1 MAFSCEQIYQQASVL
16 VTNPLFTL
24 SLLFVLSPCLS
35 YFSGKDETVDDDC
48 RSARLKGGKTAFC
61 ACLIQGK
68 KLYHDSILKKGL
80 KNT

>member
-1 MAFSCEQIYQQASVL
+1 MAFSCEQIYQQASAL

-24 SLLFVLSPCLS
+24 SLLFVLSPCPS
-35 YFSGKDETVDDDC
+35 YSSGTDETVDDDC

-68 KLYHDSILKKGL
+68 KLYHDSIFK
-80 KNT
+80 